1 LQDVSVEITAPAI
14 LLAVAP
20 FGEGDAVATLFTETD
35 GLFRGLARGAQSRK
49 HAATWQPGNLLQIRW
64 IARLE
69 DQLGSVAAE
78 LVHPAAALVMH
89 DAFAL
94 AVLSAAC
101 AVAEGALP
109 ERQPQPAIF
118 RGLLH
123 VIAHA
128 GAGQGALPDLVQW
141 ELGLL
146 RELGYGLDLTACAVT
161 GATGGL
167 AYVSPKSG
175 RAVSAAA
182 AGRWIPRLL
191 PLPAFLTA
199 GAEGDIV
206 DWADGL
212 QLTGHFL
219 ARAVFAPR
227 NRPLP
232 AARAMLA
239 DRAIQATR
247 RTPSDHEA
255 GSAADPGGSVAAV

>member
-1 LQDVSVEITAPAI
+1 VEISAAAI

-20 FGEGDAVATLFTETD
+20 FGEGDAVATLFTEAD
-35 GLFRGLARGAQSRK
+35 GPFRGLARGAQSRK

-69 DQLGSVAAE
+69 DQLGSVSAE

-109 ERQPQPAIF
+109 ERHPQPAIF

-128 GAGQGALPDLVQW
+128 GAGRGAVPDLVQW

-146 RELGYGLDLTACAVT
+146 RELGYGLDLTACALT
-161 GATGGL
+161 GATGNL
-167 AYVSPKSG
+167 AYVSPRSG

-182 AGRWIPRLL
+182 AGAWAPRLL
-191 PLPAFLTA
+191 PLPPFLTSA
-199 GAEGDIV
+199 SPGDLAE
-206 DWADGL
+206 WSDGMR
-212 QLTGHFL
+212 LTGHFL
-219 ARAVFAPR
+219 ARDVFGAR

-232 AARAMLA
+232 AARVMLA
-239 DRAIQATR
+239 DKVEAAQAK
-247 RTPSDHEA
+247 PCAS
-255 GSAADPGGSVAAV
+255 

>member
-1 LQDVSVEITAPAI
+1 MEITAAAI

-20 FGEGDAVATLFTETD
+20 FGEGDAVATLFTEAD

-69 DQLGSVAAE
+69 DQLGSVSAE

-109 ERQPQPAIF
+109 ERQPQRTIF

-182 AGRWIPRLL
+182 AGAWAPRLL
-191 PLPAFLTA
+191 PLPSFLTT
-199 GAEGDIV
+199 GAEGDIAQ
-206 DWADGL
+206 WSDGL
-212 QLTGHFL
+212 HLTGHFL
-219 ARAVFAPR
+219 AHAVFAPR

-232 AARAMLA
+232 AVRAMLA
-239 DRAIQATR
+239 DKAVQAMR
-247 RTPSDHEA
+247 RTQGGMGTAA
-255 GSAADPGGSVAAV
+255 GPGNGGPVSEV